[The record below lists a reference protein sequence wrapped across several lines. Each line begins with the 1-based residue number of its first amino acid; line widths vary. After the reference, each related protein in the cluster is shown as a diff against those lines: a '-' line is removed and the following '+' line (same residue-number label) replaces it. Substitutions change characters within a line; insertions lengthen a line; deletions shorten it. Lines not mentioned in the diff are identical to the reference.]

1 MRNTRKTSTA
11 GIVVVG
17 TVVKVRLKKLRKFL
31 WRGTLAFCAV
41 TYVAPDVYSTVAE
54 SKCQE
59 WLGRPVEPLYLN
71 SEQLEAIGS
80 EVSVLEVPL
89 LPGGYSGLALPG
101 VVALTDEATE
111 STILHEMV
119 HQEQMRR
126 EGKLR
131 YGVKYVLEWYRGRY
145 SGCSPADAYQAISYE
160 KQARATAR
168 SAVRGGDPETW
179 ETSEMLEWV
188 DGEILAAITA
198 GRSETESERGRKC
211 PSKDVVS
218 CRNKDTAQRRG
229 LTSER

>member
-1 MRNTRKTSTA
+1 MTPA
-11 GIVVVG
+11 GIVVAG
-17 TVVKVRLKKLRKFL
+17 TIVEVTLKKLRKVL

-41 TYVAPDVYSTVAE
+41 TYVVPDVYSTVAE

-59 WLGRPVEPLYLN
+59 WLERSVDPLYLN

-80 EVSVLEVPL
+80 EVSVLKVPL

-111 STILHEMV
+111 STRLHEMV

-126 EGKLR
+126 DGKLR
-131 YGVKYVLEWYRGRY
+131 YGAKYALEWYRGRY

-179 ETSEMLEWV
+179 ETSEMLKWV
-188 DGEILAAITA
+188 DEEILAAINLGSSGTDPE
-198 GRSETESERGRKC
+198 GGWKC
-211 PSKDVVS
+211 PDRDVSS
-218 CRNKDTAQRRG
+218 CKKQGPVQRRG
-229 LTSER
+229 LTDGR